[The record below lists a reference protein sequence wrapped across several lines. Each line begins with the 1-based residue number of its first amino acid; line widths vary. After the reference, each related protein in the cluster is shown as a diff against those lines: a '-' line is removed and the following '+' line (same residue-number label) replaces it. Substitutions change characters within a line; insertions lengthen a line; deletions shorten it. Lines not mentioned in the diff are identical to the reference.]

1 MADASTIS
9 GQSLIRLAPSAEGY
23 RASRDVKTRAAVT
36 RSDETIQNRQALKRL
51 DLILKTGRP
60 LKDEVPRGYYLD
72 LKV

>member
-1 MADASTIS
+1 MVDGSTIS
-9 GQSLIRLAPSAEGY
+9 GQSLVRLAPSAEGY
-23 RASRDVKTRAAVT
+23 RASRDVRARAAVT
-36 RSDETIQNRQALKRL
+36 RSDETARNRQALKRL